1 MKKLFR
7 ILSLILLIIFILPYG
22 YSSEII
28 KLKNIKSDKPIYKP
42 TINEILKLINE
53 EKDMEYWYGIYS
65 NNEKFGWMNLRSN
78 VYRSDKFKEDV
89 LEVVGEMDFI
99 SKVLGNDGKSV
110 TSHFK
115 VLFTEI
121 YQSKAPFRIIES
133 HQAIQ
138 MDDLDTSYFGEKQG
152 HNFKIVYKDNE
163 KNVRELLLTNF
174 NYSLYDLLAID
185 AWFRKKP
192 RKINDMVVSITF
204 DFESLEYIL
213 NETSIKEI
221 INKKVSGVD
230 YVYYKAN
237 SLDKADIADE
247 NFSFQF
253 LFDSSGKPIQFFIG
267 GLELRLESEKK
278 CKKIR

>member
-1 MKKLFR
+1 MAKRDYYDVL
-7 ILSLILLIIFILPYG
+7 G
-22 YSSEII
+22 VN
-28 KLKNIKSDKPIYKP
+28 KNSTPDQIKSAYRKQAVKHHPDKNKGDKAA
-42 TINEILKLINE
+42 E
-53 EKDMEYWYGIYS
+53 
-65 NNEKFGWMNLRSN
+65 
-78 VYRSDKFKEDV
+78 DKFKEDV

-99 SKVLGNDGKSV
+99 SKELGNDGKSV

-138 MDDLDTSYFGEKQG
+138 MDDLDTSFFGEKQG
-152 HNFKIVYKDNE
+152 HNFKIVYKVNE

-221 INKKVSGVD
+221 INK
-230 YVYYKAN
+230 
-237 SLDKADIADE
+237 
-247 NFSFQF
+247 
-253 LFDSSGKPIQFFIG
+253 
-267 GLELRLESEKK
+267 
-278 CKKIR
+278 